1 MSHSLDLDALEARL
15 PEYNPDAPR
24 CQKKVEEARHY
35 APSGMEPDDPEYD
48 DFKVVQKVPCCRP
61 EGHEEECRSTRRVLG
76 WPGYATLKGLLAE
89 VRILRAKSSTCSWC
103 GQTVIPG
110 QGGHTS
116 ACYERQI
123 TGLKAE
129 LDACGVGNLGLSVL
143 AKRAEEKNERLQ
155 ERLTQIEK
163 ASVDRWQEG
172 YVAAERQIISWLREF
187 NSQITD
193 DAIATI
199 ERGEHRAKERE

>member
-15 PEYNPDAPR
+15 PEYDPDAPR

-76 WPGYATLKGLLAE
+76 WPGYATLKELLAE
-89 VRILRAKSSTCSWC
+89 VRMLRAKSSTCSWC

-129 LDACGVGNLGLSVL
+129 LDACGVGNLGLSIL

-163 ASVDRWQEG
+163 ANVDRWREG
-172 YVAAERQIISWLREF
+172 CAAAQRQIAAWLRTQGPVNNLWAAE
-187 NSQITD
+187 
-193 DAIATI
+193 TI
-199 ERGEHRAKERE
+199 ESGNYREGEE

>member
-1 MSHSLDLDALEARL
+1 MTKDTPAPYGYCPACGGLGLSRERRPNGNDRCENGHEYPSSSSVASTLDRVSLEAEKLHRL
-15 PEYNPDAPR
+15 RIERDHFR
-24 CQKKVEEARHY
+24 EAW
-35 APSGMEPDDPEYD
+35 AAAQ
-48 DFKVVQKVPCCRP
+48 VQLDCRP
-61 EGHEEECRSTRRVLG
+61 TEEEVAR
-76 WPGYATLKGLLAE
+76 LKKE
-89 VRILRAKSSTCSWC
+89 ILILEAK
-103 GQTVIPG
+103 
-110 QGGHTS
+110 
-116 ACYERQI
+116 
-123 TGLKAE
+123 

-163 ASVDRWQEG
+163 ANVDRWQEG